1 MIKKINLNKVRQMEY
16 YQVMAT
22 IKKFLEEENLEN
34 LGLNTIKEEFDKSF
48 FNLDNSLKGIKK
60 SNHTKD
66 LVQISKKRDL
76 YLTNLIVQCNIF
88 KNHPNEVVA
97 QSAKKIVPIIDK
109 YGKKP
114 HSKPMQEKT
123 GIIVNLLQDF
133 EANELQKDID
143 LIHIREWITA
153 LQKENNNFLSIYEE
167 RIKEKST
174 IKVGNAKEM
183 REAMHKTFVKLC
195 QAIEAFSFVRGENEY
210 QHLSNNINET
220 VRKALS

>member
-76 YLTNLIVQCNIF
+76 YLTNLIVQCNLF

-97 QSAKKIVPIIDK
+97 QSA

-114 HSKPMQEKT
+114 YSKPMQEKT

-143 LIHIREWITA
+143 LIHIREWIIA

-195 QAIEAFSFVRGENEY
+195 KAIEAFSFVRGENEY

>member
-76 YLTNLIVQCNIF
+76 YLTNLIVQCNLF
-88 KNHPNEVVA
+88 KNHPNEIVA

-123 GIIVNLLQDF
+123 GIIVNLLQ
-133 EANELQKDID
+133 DID

-183 REAMHKTFVKLC
+183 REAMHKTFVKLSK
-195 QAIEAFSFVRGENEY
+195 AIEAFSFVRGENEY

>member
-22 IKKFLEEENLEN
+22 IKKLLEEENLEN

-48 FNLDNSLKGIKK
+48 FNLDNSLKGIK
-60 SNHTKD
+60 N

-167 RIKEKST
+167 RIKEKSI

-183 REAMHKTFVKLC
+183 REAMHKAFVKLC
-195 QAIEAFSFVRGENEY
+195 KAIEAFSFVRGENEY

>member
-1 MIKKINLNKVRQMEY
+1 
-16 YQVMAT
+16 
-22 IKKFLEEENLEN
+22 
-34 LGLNTIKEEFDKSF
+34 
-48 FNLDNSLKGIKK
+48 
-60 SNHTKD
+60 
-66 LVQISKKRDL
+66 
-76 YLTNLIVQCNIF
+76 
-88 KNHPNEVVA
+88 
-97 QSAKKIVPIIDK
+97 
-109 YGKKP
+109 
-114 HSKPMQEKT
+114 MQEKT

-195 QAIEAFSFVRGENEY
+195 KAIEAFSFVRGENEY